1 MEFPTEDYG
10 FFEKDQFATSTPKK
24 DPGEIGV
31 ELLAQIRNTGRILD
45 HHRLVIGGTKL
56 QTVLVPLT
64 KMYDLPALTGW
75 KFKFQ
80 FWPRDATIRRNMC
93 TSVWV
98 DVASILTSR
107 EAVAVDN
114 DNGQI
119 PQEAVIG
126 EITKAEAQAAIRW
139 AVVVGEDSKMR
150 LNLQLLP
157 ATADTL
163 AGKPLLRG

>member
-1 MEFPTEDYG
+1 
-10 FFEKDQFATSTPKK
+10 
-24 DPGEIGV
+24 
-31 ELLAQIRNTGRILD
+31 
-45 HHRLVIGGTKL
+45 
-56 QTVLVPLT
+56 
-64 KMYDLPALTGW
+64 
-75 KFKFQ
+75 
-80 FWPRDATIRRNMC
+80 MC